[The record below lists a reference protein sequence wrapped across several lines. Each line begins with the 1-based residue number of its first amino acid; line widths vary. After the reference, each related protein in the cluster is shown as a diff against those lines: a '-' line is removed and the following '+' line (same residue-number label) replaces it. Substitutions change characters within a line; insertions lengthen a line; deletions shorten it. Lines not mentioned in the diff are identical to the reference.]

1 MGRSVRRDYGRG
13 CAGWRSHWVH
23 PLGVGRV
30 ALMLYEF
37 VLAGYGLGLSIGVV
51 AAIFRR
57 GVK

>member
-1 MGRSVRRDYGRG
+1 MGWIVRGDHGGR

-23 PLGVGRV
+23 PLGLGRV

>member
-1 MGRSVRRDYGRG
+1 
-13 CAGWRSHWVH
+13 
-23 PLGVGRV
+23 
-30 ALMLYEF
+30 MLYEF